1 MLNFERIELL
11 GFKSFADKVK
21 IDLLDGITAIVG
33 PNGCGKSNV
42 ADAIRWVLGEQ
53 SAKTLRGSSMQD
65 VIFSGTQSR
74 KSLSYC
80 EVSLYFNNTEKLF
93 PSLEYNEVVMTRK
106 LYRSG
111 ESEYYLNRQPCR
123 MKDLIDTLHECG
135 VSKEGYTIIGQG
147 KVSEI
152 LSSKPEDRRAI
163 FEEAVGI
170 AKTKRDRKETISKLN
185 RTADNITR
193 VSDIITERE
202 RQLEP
207 LRKQAEKTRANRA
220 LSEQLKFH
228 EINTY
233 LYKYENANET
243 KRKINDRI
251 NGLTEEIEARRLEL
265 NKTVEDYNK
274 HQDEI
279 KNADDLLR
287 AIGNEITD
295 RSVDLEKQSGEAK
308 VFAEKIS
315 FFRSENERLKQEN
328 ERGEKKIDE
337 NQTALKNKKAYC
349 LSCNKEID
357 LLTKKSTEISQN
369 IAKLSAEITRGEDLA
384 ESVQNQVIKSVESL
398 ADINKNLGALTS
410 EKSVIS
416 TQQKAIVEKVNAL
429 VDKYTVLSVENEK
442 NKQELTSV
450 EEFIENTKLSIKD
463 REDSI
468 SSTNKY
474 LESVDNKI
482 YALKT
487 KLTGEET
494 SLRLYQGL
502 KNSFEGYSHA
512 VKKLMNASKVDGE
525 LKRRIKGVV
534 ASIIS
539 TDKNYE
545 TAIETAIGGAL
556 QNIVTD
562 NPSDAEYVIN
572 YLKRTDGGRVTILP
586 VTSVKPRFNAQDTTS
601 ALKERGALGLATEL
615 VKYDSYFENVVSH
628 LLGNTLICDTL
639 ENATQ
644 IAKKFRFSFRI
655 VTLDGDVLSQS
666 GSMSGGSKRKNDANL
681 LGVDRQVQE
690 LQDAILK
697 DNKELSIL
705 QNNKTNLLNQVN
717 EEVSKLNAE
726 NSALTDAKQK
736 AITLREK
743 ITASDKVLVD
753 TQAEIEK
760 NKDDI
765 AVISNR
771 LTEISMAY
779 TDIEAGNEK
788 INKEKETA
796 SKEQS
801 EHREM
806 FQELRKKRDEVLK
819 ENTEVQA
826 KLSYLRSEI
835 SSAESEIERL
845 NSEIKAIENTA
856 LSNAQTTENNLKI
869 IDNLTRKAE
878 QVSLSAEDKK
888 VLEDLRRQ
896 QAEFDKKKEKLNE
909 LIAQDNLK
917 REVLQADIDKN
928 TEKRANEEVNFTKVD
943 TELDF
948 MSQNLFTEYQLTYET
963 CLPLRDENYE
973 ISTSHQE
980 ITSLKRKIAALG
992 SINPNAIEEYNELSE
1007 SYNELVSQRDDLY
1020 KAQDDLQKVI
1030 DDLTKEMTLTF
1041 NEGFKTIRSNFSKIF
1056 KELFGGGSAD
1066 LIVEESTTGDPLD
1079 AGIEIVA
1086 EPPGKK
1092 LQKISLL
1099 SGGEMSLTAIAI
1111 LFAILRLRPMPFC
1124 VLDEIEAALDDAN
1137 VARFAKYLKNFSKE
1151 TQFICITHKK
1161 VTMENADG
1169 LFGVTMPEKGVSSI
1183 VSVKLKDAIDMEGIK
1198 N

>member
-53 SAKTLRGSSMQD
+53 SAKTLRGTSMQD
-65 VIFSGTQSR
+65 VIFNGTQSR

-80 EVSLYFNNTEKLF
+80 EVSLYFNNSENLF

-123 MKDLIDTLHECG
+123 MKDLIDALHECG

-170 AKTKRDRKETISKLN
+170 AKTKRDRKETMSKLS
-185 RTADNITR
+185 RTNDNITR

-233 LYKYENANET
+233 LYKYENASET
-243 KRKINDRI
+243 KRKITDRI
-251 NGLTEEIEARRLEL
+251 NGLTEEIEARKKEL
-265 NKTVEDYNK
+265 NETIALYNE
-274 HQDEI
+274 HQAEI
-279 KNADDLLR
+279 KNADDFLR
-287 AIGNEITD
+287 ALGNEITD

-308 VFAEKIS
+308 VFAEKVS
-315 FFRSENERLKQEN
+315 FFRSENERLDNENNLGEAKIKEN
-328 ERGEKKIDE
+328 ENLLSIKKDYSV
-337 NQTALKNKKAYC
+337 K
-349 LSCNKEID
+349 CNKEID
-357 LLTKKSTEISQN
+357 DLAVK
-369 IAKLSAEITRGEDLA
+369 SAEISKKIASLTAEISKGEDLA

-398 ADINKNLGALTS
+398 ADINKNLGALSS
-410 EKSVIS
+410 EQSVIS
-416 TQQKAIVEKVNAL
+416 NQQKLIVEKVNSL
-429 VDKYTVLSVENEK
+429 VDKYTVLSVENEQ
-442 NKQELTSV
+442 NKADLKVT
-450 EEFIENTKLSIKD
+450 EEFIETTKSSVKD
-463 REDSI
+463 REESI

-474 LESVDNKI
+474 IEAVDNKI

-502 KNSFEGYSHA
+502 KNSFDGFSHS
-512 VKKLMNASKVDGE
+512 VKVLMNATKDNAELSKRV
-525 LKRRIKGVV
+525 KGVV

-539 TDKNYE
+539 TDKEYE
-545 TAIETAIGGAL
+545 TAIETSIGGAL
-556 QNIVTD
+556 QNVVAD
-562 NPSDAEYVIN
+562 NPNDAEYIIN

-586 VTSVKPRFNAQDTTS
+586 VTSVKPRFNGAEISS
-601 ALKERGALGLATEL
+601 AMKEKGALGFANEL
-615 VKYDSYFENVVSH
+615 VKYDAYFENVILH
-628 LLGNTLICDTL
+628 LLGNTLICDNL
-639 ENATQ
+639 QNATV
-644 IAKKFRFSFRI
+644 IAKKYNFAFKI
-655 VTLDGDVLSQS
+655 VTLDGDVLAQS
-666 GSMSGGSKRKNDANL
+666 GSMTGGSRRKNDANL
-681 LGVDRQVQE
+681 LGVDRQLEE
-690 LQDAILK
+690 LQQAIDK
-697 DNKELSIL
+697 DTKEISQLTNNKNNLLAQVNAEVELLNKE
-705 QNNKTNLLNQVN
+705 NFALN
-717 EEVSKLNAE
+717 E
-726 NSALTDAKQK
+726 AKQK
-736 AITLREK
+736 ALSLREK
-743 ITASDKVLVD
+743 ITATERVLVD
-753 TQAEIEK
+753 TQKEIEK

-771 LTEISMAY
+771 LSEISIAY

-788 INKEKETA
+788 LNKEKETA
-796 SKEQS
+796 SKSQT
-801 EHREM
+801 EHREL
-806 FQELRKKRDEVLK
+806 FQELRKQRDEVLR
-819 ENTEVQA
+819 ENTEVQSR
-826 KLSYLRSEI
+826 LSYLRAEI
-835 SSAESEIERL
+835 SSTTVEMDRL
-845 NSEIKAIENTA
+845 NSEIETVKANIKQNETTKE
-856 LSNAQTTENNLKI
+856 SNLTI

-878 QVSLSAEDKK
+878 QVALSAEDKQK
-888 VLEDLRRQ
+888 LEDLRRQ
-896 QAEFDKKKEKLNE
+896 QAEFDRKKEKLND
-909 LIAQDNLK
+909 LVAQDNLK

-963 CLPLRDENYE
+963 CKPLRDENYE
-973 ISTSHQE
+973 IATSHQE

-992 SINPNAIEEYNELSE
+992 SINPNAIEEYNELNDA
-1007 SYNELVSQRDDLY
+1007 YNELVSQRDDLY
-1020 KAQDDLQKVI
+1020 KAQDDLQKII

-1041 NEGFKTIRSNFSKIF
+1041 NEGFKTIRSNFTKIF
-1056 KELFGGGSAD
+1056 KELFGGGTAD

-1137 VARFAKYLKNFSKE
+1137 VARFAKYLKNFAKE

>member
-80 EVSLYFNNTEKLF
+80 EVSLYFNNTDKLF

-123 MKDLIDTLHECG
+123 MKDLIDALHECG

-170 AKTKRDRKETISKLN
+170 AKTKRDRKETMSKLS
-185 RTADNITR
+185 RTNDNITR

-233 LYKYENANET
+233 LYKYENASET

-251 NGLTEEIEARRLEL
+251 VGLTEEIEARKKEL
-265 NKTVEDYNK
+265 NETVLLYNK
-274 HQDEI
+274 HQEEI
-279 KNADDLLR
+279 KSADDFLR
-287 AIGNEITD
+287 ALGNEITD

-308 VFAEKIS
+308 VFAEKAS
-315 FFRSENERLKQEN
+315 FFRSENERLDNEN
-328 ERGEKKIDE
+328 KLGEAKIEE
-337 NQTALKNKKAYC
+337 NKTALTDKKNYSAT
-349 LSCNKEID
+349 CNKEID
-357 LLTKKSTEISQN
+357 DLTKKSTEISKK
-369 IAKLSAEITRGEDLA
+369 IASLTAEISKGEDLA

-398 ADINKNLGALTS
+398 ADINKNLGALSS
-410 EKSVIS
+410 EQTVIS
-416 TQQKAIVEKVNAL
+416 TQQKAIVEKVNSL
-429 VDKYTVLSVENEK
+429 VDKYTALSVENEQ
-442 NKQELTSV
+442 NKAEVKTL
-450 EEFIENTKLSIKD
+450 EEFIETTKASVKD
-463 REDSI
+463 REESI

-494 SLRLYQGL
+494 SLKLYQGL
-502 KNSFEGYSHA
+502 KNSFEGYSHS
-512 VKKLMNASKVDGE
+512 VKSLMNASKSNAE
-525 LKRRIKGVV
+525 LAKKIKGVV

-539 TDKNYE
+539 TDKKYE

-556 QNIVTD
+556 QNVVTD
-562 NPSDAEYVIN
+562 NPSDAEFVIN

-586 VTSVKPRFNAQDTTS
+586 VTSVKPRFNGSEILS
-601 ALKERGALGLATEL
+601 ASKERGSLGFANEL
-615 VKYDSYFENVVSH
+615 VKYDGYFENVIMH

-639 ENATQ
+639 QEATQ
-644 IAKKFRFSFRI
+644 IAKKYKFAFKI

-666 GSMSGGSKRKNDANL
+666 GSMTGGSRRKSDGNL
-681 LGVDRQVQE
+681 LGVDRQLEE
-690 LQDAILK
+690 LQQAIDK
-697 DNKELSIL
+697 DNKDIAIL
-705 QNNKTNLLNQVN
+705 TANKNNLLSQVN
-717 EEVSKLNAE
+717 EDVELLNKE
-726 NSALTDAKQK
+726 NFALNEAKQK
-736 AITLREK
+736 VLSLREK
-743 ITASDKVLVD
+743 INSSESILAE
-753 TQAEIEK
+753 TQKEIEK

-771 LTEISMAY
+771 LSEISMAY
-779 TDIEAGNEK
+779 SDIEAGNEK
-788 INKEKETA
+788 INKEKENA
-796 SKEQS
+796 SREQS
-801 EHREM
+801 EHREL
-806 FQELRKKRDEVLK
+806 FQELRKQRDDVLR

-835 SSAESEIERL
+835 SSASAEIERL
-845 NSEIKAIENTA
+845 TAEIETVKENIA
-856 LSNAQTTENNLKI
+856 KNEQTRENNLKI
-869 IDNLTRKAE
+869 IENLTRKAE
-878 QVSLSAEDKK
+878 QVALSAEDKQ

-909 LIAQDNLK
+909 LVAQDNLK

-928 TEKRANEEVNFTKVD
+928 TEKRANEDVNYAKVD
-943 TELDF
+943 SELEF
-948 MSQNLFTEYQLTYET
+948 MSQNIFTEYQLTYET
-963 CLPLRDENYE
+963 CKPLRDENYE
-973 ISTSHQE
+973 IATSHQE
-980 ITSLKRKIAALG
+980 ISSLKRKIAALG

-1041 NEGFKTIRSNFSKIF
+1041 NDGFKTIRSNFTKIF
-1056 KELFGGGSAD
+1056 KELFGGGTAD

-1198 N
+1198 K

>member
-80 EVSLYFNNTEKLF
+80 EVSLYFNNSEKLF

-220 LSEQLKFH
+220 LSEELKFH

-233 LYKYENANET
+233 LYKYENASET
-243 KRKINDRI
+243 KRKITDRI

-265 NKTVEDYNK
+265 NKTIEDYNN

-287 AIGNEITD
+287 SIGNEITD

-308 VFAEKIS
+308 VYAEKIS
-315 FFRSENERLKQEN
+315 FFRSENERLKEETLRGERKIEEN
-328 ERGEKKIDE
+328 E
-337 NQTALKNKKAYC
+337 QALKNKKEYC

-357 LLTKKSTEISQN
+357 RLTKKSAEISKN
-369 IAKLSAEITRGEDLA
+369 IAKLSAEITKGEDLA

-410 EKSVIS
+410 EKSVIT

-429 VDKYTVLSVENEK
+429 VDKYTVLSVENEQ
-442 NKQELTSV
+442 NKQELKSV
-450 EEFIENTKLSIKD
+450 DEFIEKTKSSIKD
-463 REDSI
+463 REENI
-468 SSTNKY
+468 SSTNKFI
-474 LESVDNKI
+474 ENVDNKI

-494 SLRLYQGL
+494 SLRLYSGL
-502 KNSFEGYSHA
+502 KNSFEGYSHS
-512 VKKLMNASKVDGE
+512 VKKLMTASKTDIE
-525 LKRRIKGVV
+525 LKKRIKGVV

-539 TDKNYE
+539 TDKKYE

-586 VTSVKPRFNAQDTTS
+586 VTSVKPRHNAQDTVS
-601 ALKERGALGLATEL
+601 ALKEGGALGLATEL
-615 VKYDSYFENVVSH
+615 VKYDGYYESIVSH

-639 ENATQ
+639 EKATQ
-644 IAKKFRFSFRI
+644 IAKKYRFSFRI

-690 LQDAILK
+690 LQEAIQK
-697 DNKELSIL
+697 DTKELEIL
-705 QNNKTNLLNQVN
+705 QKNRTNLLAQVN
-717 EEVSKLNAE
+717 AEVSELNAE
-726 NSALTDAKQK
+726 NVSLTNAKQK
-736 AITLREK
+736 SITLREK
-743 ITASDKVLVD
+743 ISSSEKILVD

-806 FQELRKKRDEVLK
+806 FQELRKQRDEVLK
-819 ENTEVQA
+819 ENTEVQS
-826 KLSYLRSEI
+826 KLSHLRSEI

-845 NSEIKAIENTA
+845 TGEIKSIEETA
-856 LSNAQTTENNLKI
+856 NKNAQTTDSNLKI
-869 IDNLTRKAE
+869 IDGLTRKAE
-878 QVSLSAEDKK
+878 QVSLSAEDKR

-896 QAEFDKKKEKLNE
+896 QAEFDKKKERLNE

-928 TEKRANEEVNFTKVD
+928 TEKRSNEEVNFTKVD

-963 CLPLRDENYE
+963 CLPLRDQNYE

-1183 VSVKLKDAIDMEGIK
+1183 VSVKLSDAIDMEGVK

>member
-233 LYKYENANET
+233 LYKYENASET

-705 QNNKTNLLNQVN
+705 QNNKTNLLSQVN

>member
-80 EVSLYFNNTEKLF
+80 EVSLYFNNSEKIF

-170 AKTKRDRKETISKLN
+170 AKTKRDRKETMNKLA
-185 RTADNITR
+185 RTNDNITR

-207 LRKQAEKTRANRA
+207 LKKQAEKTRANRA

-233 LYKYENANET
+233 LYKYENASET

-251 NGLTEEIEARRLEL
+251 QGLTEEIEARRAEL
-265 NKTVEDYNK
+265 NQTILQYNK
-274 HQDEI
+274 HQEDV
-279 KNADDLLR
+279 KNADDFLR
-287 AIGNEITD
+287 AIANEITD

-315 FFRSENERLKQEN
+315 FFRSENERLMQEN
-328 ERGEKKIDE
+328 ERGKQKINENEQNLKFKKE
-337 NQTALKNKKAYC
+337 YC
-349 LSCNKEID
+349 VSCNQEID
-357 LLTKKSTEISQN
+357 KLTKKSAEISKS
-369 IAKLSAEITRGEDLA
+369 ITTLSAEISRGEDLA

-398 ADINKNLGALTS
+398 ADINKNLGALSS
-410 EKSVIS
+410 EQSVITS
-416 TQQKAIVEKVNAL
+416 QQAQIVDKVNAL
-429 VDKYTVLSVENEK
+429 VDKYTVTSVENEE
-442 NKQELTSV
+442 NKRELKSLD
-450 EEFIENTKLSIKD
+450 EFIENSKSTVKD
-463 REDSI
+463 LEDNV

-474 LESVDNKI
+474 IESVDNKI

-494 SLRLYQGL
+494 SLRLYSGL
-502 KNSFEGYSHA
+502 KNSFDGYSHS
-512 VKKLMNASKVDGE
+512 VKRLMQASKNDSQ
-525 LKRRIKGVV
+525 LASKIKGVV

-539 TDKNYE
+539 TEKDYE

-562 NPSDAEYVIN
+562 NPSDAEYIIN
-572 YLKRTDGGRVTILP
+572 YLKKTDGGRVTILP
-586 VTSVKPRFNAQDTTS
+586 VTSVKPRNNNHDIQLAI
-601 ALKERGALGLATEL
+601 KERGSLGFATEL
-615 VKYDSYFENVVSH
+615 VKYDRYFESVVSH

-639 ENATQ
+639 ANATT
-644 IAKKFRFSFRI
+644 IAKKFSFSFRI
-655 VTLDGDVLSQS
+655 VTLDGDVLSQT
-666 GSMSGGSKRKNDANL
+666 GSMSGGSKRKNDSNL
-681 LGVDRQVQE
+681 LGIDRQVAE
-690 LQDAILK
+690 LESAIK
-697 DNKELSIL
+697 NDNKELEIL
-705 QNNKTNLLNQVN
+705 QNNKTNLLKQVN
-717 EEVSKLNAE
+717 VEVEQLNKLNAE
-726 NSALTDAKQK
+726 LVIAKQK
-736 AITLREK
+736 QVLLREK
-743 ITASDKVLVD
+743 VTATDKVLID
-753 TQAEIEK
+753 IQAEIEK

-765 AVISNR
+765 ALISNR
-771 LTEISMAY
+771 LSEISLAY

-788 INKEKETA
+788 LNKQKETA
-796 SKEQS
+796 SKEQTQ
-801 EHREM
+801 HREM
-806 FQELRKKRDEVLK
+806 FQELRKQRDDVLR

-826 KLSYLRSEI
+826 RLSYLRSEI
-835 SSAESEIERL
+835 TSSESEIERL
-845 NSEIKAIENTA
+845 NGEIQSILDSAKKNEVTA
-856 LSNAQTTENNLKI
+856 ENNLKI
-869 IDNLTRKAE
+869 IESLTIKAE

-888 VLEDLRRQ
+888 ALEELRRQ
-896 QAEFDKKKEKLNE
+896 QAEFDTKKEKLNE

-928 TEKRANEEVNFTKVD
+928 TEKKANEEVNYTKVD

-963 CLPLRDENYE
+963 CKPLRDENYE
-973 ISTSHQE
+973 IATSHQE
-980 ITSLKRKIAALG
+980 IASLKRKIAALG
-992 SINPNAIEEYNELSE
+992 SVNPNAIEEYNELNE
-1007 SYNELVSQRDDLY
+1007 SYNELVTQRDDLY

-1041 NEGFKTIRSNFSKIF
+1041 NDGFKTIRSNFSKIF

-1183 VSVKLKDAIDMEGIK
+1183 VSVKLSDAIELEGVK

>member
-65 VIFSGTQSR
+65 VIFNGTQSR

-80 EVSLYFNNTEKLF
+80 EVSLYFNNSEKIF
-93 PSLEYNEVVMTRK
+93 PSLDYTEVVMTRK

-123 MKDLIDTLHECG
+123 MRDLINLLHECG

-170 AKTKRDRKETISKLN
+170 AKTKKDRNETINKLA
-185 RTADNITR
+185 RTNDNITR

-220 LSEQLKFH
+220 LSEQLKHH

-233 LYKYENANET
+233 LYKYENASET

-251 NGLTEEIEARRLEL
+251 KGLTEEIEARRVEL
-265 NKTVEDYNK
+265 NETIALYNSHLDEVK
-274 HQDEI
+274 HADEF
-279 KNADDLLR
+279 LR
-287 AIGNEITD
+287 AIANEITD
-295 RSVDLEKQSGEAK
+295 RSVDIEKQSGEAK

-315 FFRSENERLKQEN
+315 FFRSENERLSSETAKNTEKISEN
-328 ERGEKKIDE
+328 ET
-337 NQTALKNKKAYC
+337 QLKNKKSYTV
-349 LSCNKEID
+349 SCNKEID
-357 LLTKKSTEISQN
+357 ALTKKSAEISKK
-369 IAKLSAEITRGEDLA
+369 IAELSGEITRGEDLA
-384 ESVQNQVIKSVESL
+384 ESVQNEVIKSVEGL
-398 ADINKNLGALTS
+398 ADMNKNLGAIS
-410 EKSVIS
+410 AEESVIS
-416 TQQKAIVEKVNAL
+416 SQQKSIVDKVNAL
-429 VDKYTVLSVENEK
+429 VDKCTALMLENDE
-442 NKQELTSV
+442 NKKELASL
-450 EEFIENTKLSIKD
+450 EEFISNAKLEVKD
-463 REDSI
+463 KEDSV
-468 SSTNKY
+468 SSTNNFIEQVTNKL
-474 LESVDNKI
+474 LELERIISEIDTRLKFTLGVKDS
-482 YALKT
+482 YAGYNEAIKRLMEAT
-487 KLTGEET
+487 K
-494 SLRLYQGL
+494 QD
-502 KNSFEGYSHA
+502 KNLA
-512 VKKLMNASKVDGE
+512 QKV
-525 LKRRIKGVV
+525 KGVV
-534 ASIIS
+534 AEIMS
-539 TDKNYE
+539 TDKKYE
-545 TAIETAIGGAL
+545 LAVEKAIGGAI
-556 QNIVTD
+556 QNVVTETSKD
-562 NPSDAEYVIN
+562 TEYLIS
-572 YLKRTDGGRVTILP
+572 YLKKSNIGRITFLPIETVKVRGNGGDLI
-586 VTSVKPRFNAQDTTS
+586 S
-601 ALKERGALGLATEL
+601 AINETGSLGLATDI
-615 VKYDSYFENVVSH
+615 VKYDTYYENIVKH
-628 LLGNTLICDTL
+628 LLGGTLIVDNL
-639 ENATQ
+639 QNARQ
-644 IAKKFRFSFRI
+644 IAHKYHFNFKI
-655 VTLDGDVLSQS
+655 VTLEGDVIATS
-666 GSMSGGSKRKNDANL
+666 GSMTGGAQAKHSNNLLTIDRQIAELTQKITERKNEFNL
-681 LGVDRQVQE
+681 LST
-690 LQDAILK
+690 
-697 DNKELSIL
+697 NK
-705 QNNKTNLLNQVN
+705 QNLLKQVN
-717 EEVSKLNAE
+717 EKVDELNALNE
-726 NSALTDAKQK
+726 SLFSAKQK
-736 AITLREK
+736 SAILREK
-743 ITASDKVLVD
+743 LVVTDKVIQD
-753 TQAEIEK
+753 TQLEIEK
-760 NKDDI
+760 YKDDI
-765 AVISNR
+765 AVISQR
-771 LTEISMAY
+771 LSEISLAY
-779 TDIEAGNEK
+779 TDINKGNEEL
-788 INKEKETA
+788 NRQKETA

-801 EHREM
+801 QHREM
-806 FQELRKKRDEVLK
+806 FTELRKQRDEVLK
-819 ENTEVQA
+819 ENTSVQSR
-826 KLSYLRSEI
+826 LSYLRSEI
-835 SSAESEIERL
+835 AGAEADIERL
-845 NSEIKAIENTA
+845 GLEIENLNTA
-856 LSNAQTTENNLKI
+856 NENNKKVTESNLKI
-869 IDNLTRKAE
+869 IEGLIRKAE
-878 QVSLSAEDKK
+878 EVSLNADDKK
-888 VLEDLRRQ
+888 HLEDLRKQ
-896 QAEFDKKKEKLNE
+896 QAEFDSKKERLNE

-928 TEKRANEEVNFTKVD
+928 SERKASEEVNYTKVD

-948 MSQNLFTEYQLTYET
+948 MSQNIFTEYQLTYET

-973 ISTSHQE
+973 IATSQQE
-980 ITSLKRKIAALG
+980 ISTLKRKIAALG

-1007 SYNELVSQRDDLY
+1007 AYNELVSQRDDLY

-1066 LIVEESTTGDPLD
+1066 LVVEESTTGDPLD

-1137 VARFAKYLKNFSKE
+1137 VARFAKYLKNFAKE

-1183 VSVKLKDAIDMEGIK
+1183 VSVKLSDAIELERK
-1198 N
+1198 NA

>member
-705 QNNKTNLLNQVN
+705 QNNKTNLLSQVN

-801 EHREM
+801 VHREM

>member
-65 VIFSGTQSR
+65 VIFNGTQSR

-80 EVSLYFNNTEKLF
+80 EVSLYFNNSEKLF

-233 LYKYENANET
+233 LYKYENASET
-243 KRKINDRI
+243 KRKITDRI
-251 NGLTEEIEARRLEL
+251 NGLTEEIDARRLEL

-287 AIGNEITD
+287 AIANEITD
-295 RSVDLEKQSGEAK
+295 RSVNLEKQSGEAK

-315 FFRSENERLKQEN
+315 FFRSENERLKQET
-328 ERGEKKIDE
+328 ERGESKIAENNTLLKGKKE
-337 NQTALKNKKAYC
+337 YC

-357 LLTKKSTEISQN
+357 QLTEKSAKISSS

-410 EKSVIS
+410 EKSVIT
-416 TQQKAIVEKVNAL
+416 TQQKSIVEKVNAL
-429 VDKYTVLSVENEK
+429 VDKYTVLSVENES
-442 NKQELTSV
+442 NKQELKRV
-450 EEFIENTKLSIKD
+450 EEFIENTKLSVKD
-463 REDSI
+463 REESI
-468 SSTNKY
+468 SSTNKF

-482 YALKT
+482 YSLKT

-494 SLRLYQGL
+494 SLRLYLGL
-502 KNSFEGYSHA
+502 KNSFDGYSHS
-512 VKKLMNASKVDGE
+512 VKKLMTASNSDGE
-525 LKRRIKGVV
+525 LKKRIKGVV

-539 TDKNYE
+539 TEKDYE

-562 NPSDAEYVIN
+562 NPTDAEYVIN

-601 ALKERGALGLATEL
+601 ALKERGALGLATNL
-615 VKYDSYFENVVSH
+615 VKYDSYFENVISH

-690 LQDAILK
+690 LEQAIEKDKKELAIL
-697 DNKELSIL
+697 E
-705 QNNKTNLLNQVN
+705 NNKANLISQVN
-717 EEVSKLNAE
+717 EEVTNLNAE
-726 NSALTDAKQK
+726 NTALVDAKQK
-736 AITLREK
+736 VVTLREK
-743 ITASDKVLVD
+743 ITASDKILLD

-765 AVISNR
+765 ALISNR
-771 LTEISMAY
+771 LTEISKAY

-788 INKEKETA
+788 LNKEKESA

-806 FQELRKKRDEVLK
+806 FQELRKQRDEILK

-826 KLSYLRSEI
+826 KLSYLRAEI

-845 NSEIKAIENTA
+845 TAEIKTIEESAQN
-856 LSNAQTTENNLKI
+856 NAQTTENNLKI
-869 IDNLTRKAE
+869 IDGLIKKAE

-928 TEKRANEEVNFTKVD
+928 TEKRANEEINFTKVD

-963 CLPLRDENYE
+963 CLPLRDQNYE

-980 ITSLKRKIAALG
+980 ISSLKRKIAALG

-1007 SYNELVSQRDDLY
+1007 SYNELVVQRDDLY

-1066 LIVEESTTGDPLD
+1066 LVVEESTTGDPLD

-1137 VARFAKYLKNFSKE
+1137 VQRFANYLKKFSKE

-1183 VSVKLKDAIDMEGIK
+1183 VSVKLSDAMDMEGVK

>member
-65 VIFSGTQSR
+65 VIFSGTQTR

-80 EVSLYFNNTEKLF
+80 EVSLYFNNSEKIF
-93 PSLEYNEVVMTRK
+93 PSLDYTEVVMTRK

-123 MKDLIDTLHECG
+123 MKDLINLLHECG

-170 AKTKRDRKETISKLN
+170 AKTKKDRNETINKLA
-185 RTADNITR
+185 RTNDNIIR

-220 LSEQLKFH
+220 LSEQLKHH

-243 KRKINDRI
+243 KRKINERI
-251 NGLTEEIEARRLEL
+251 KGLTEEIEARRIEL
-265 NKTVEDYNK
+265 NETVALYNSHLDEVK
-274 HQDEI
+274 HADEF
-279 KNADDLLR
+279 LR

-295 RSVDLEKQSGEAK
+295 RSVDIEKQSGEAK

-315 FFRSENERLKQEN
+315 FFRSENVRLQEETAN
-328 ERGEKKIDE
+328 NTNKISE
-337 NQTALKNKKAYC
+337 NQNLLKNKKQHC
-349 LSCNKEID
+349 VNCNKEIND
-357 LLTKKSTEISQN
+357 LTKKSAEISKE
-369 IAKLSAEITRGEDLA
+369 IAKLSGEISRGEDLA
-384 ESVQNQVIKSVESL
+384 ESVQNEVIKSVEGL
-398 ADINKNLGALTS
+398 ADMNKNLGAIS
-410 EKSVIS
+410 AEESVITS
-416 TQQKAIVEKVNAL
+416 QQKNIVEKVNEL
-429 VDKYTVLSVENEK
+429 VDKCASLMLENNE
-442 NKQELTSV
+442 NKEELKAL
-450 EEFIENTKLSIKD
+450 EEFINSAKLSVKD
-463 REDSI
+463 KEDSI
-468 SSTNKY
+468 LSTNNFIEQVSKKLGE
-474 LESVDNKI
+474 LERIVSEIDARLKFALSVK
-482 YALKT
+482 
-487 KLTGEET
+487 E
-494 SLRLYQGL
+494 S
-502 KNSFEGYSHA
+502 YSA
-512 VKKLMNASKVDGE
+512 YSESVKKLMEECKQNKEIGSKV
-525 LKRRIKGVV
+525 KGIV
-534 ASIIS
+534 AEVIS
-539 TDKNYE
+539 TDKKFE
-545 TAIETAIGGAL
+545 TAIEKAIGGAI
-556 QNIVTD
+556 QNVVTETSKDTTFIV
-562 NPSDAEYVIN
+562 NF
-572 YLKRTDGGRVTILP
+572 LKKSNIGRVTFLP
-586 VTSVKPRFNAQDTTS
+586 IETVKVRPNGVEVTS
-601 ALKERGALGLATEL
+601 ALKDNGALGLATEI
-615 VKYDSYFENVVSH
+615 VKYNPYYENIVKH
-628 LLGNTLICDTL
+628 LLGGTLIVDTL
-639 ENATQ
+639 ENARN
-644 IAKKFRFSFRI
+644 IAHKYNFNFKI
-655 VTLDGDVLSQS
+655 VTLDGDVISSS
-666 GSMSGGSKRKNDANL
+666 GSITGGAQSKQSYNPLALDRQISELSGKMNSTKGEFELLSKNKQNL
-681 LGVDRQVQE
+681 L
-690 LQDAILK
+690 A
-697 DNKELSIL
+697 
-705 QNNKTNLLNQVN
+705 QVN
-717 EEVSKLNAE
+717 EKVEELNALNE
-726 NSALTDAKQK
+726 QLQSAKQK
-736 AITLREK
+736 SAILREK
-743 ITASDKVLVD
+743 TIVSDKLIED
-753 TQAEIEK
+753 TQKEIEK
-760 NKDDI
+760 YKDDI
-765 AVISNR
+765 AVISQR
-771 LTEISMAY
+771 LSEISLAY
-779 TDIEAGNEK
+779 TDISKGNEEL
-788 INKEKETA
+788 NRQKESA

-801 EHREM
+801 QHREM
-806 FQELRKKRDEVLK
+806 FVELRKQRDEVLRV
-819 ENTEVQA
+819 NTEVQSR
-826 KLSYLRSEI
+826 LSYLRSEI
-835 SSAESEIERL
+835 ASQEADIERL
-845 NSEIKAIENTA
+845 GQEIENLTA
-856 LSNAQTTENNLKI
+856 SNEKNAKTIESNLKI
-869 IDNLTRKAE
+869 IENFIRKAE
-878 QVSLSAEDKK
+878 EVSLNADDKK
-888 VLEDLRRQ
+888 KLEDLRKQ
-896 QAEFDKKKEKLNE
+896 QSEFDAKKERLNE

-928 TEKRANEEVNFTKVD
+928 SERKANEEVNFTKVD
-943 TELDF
+943 TELEF
-948 MSQNLFTEYQLTYET
+948 MSQNIFTEYQLTYET

-973 ISTSHQE
+973 IATSQQE
-980 ITSLKRKIAALG
+980 ISTLKRKIAALG
-992 SINPNAIEEYNELSE
+992 SINPNAIEEFNELSE
-1007 SYNELVSQRDDLY
+1007 AYNELVSQRDDLY

-1066 LIVEESTTGDPLD
+1066 LVVEESTTGDPLD

-1137 VARFAKYLKNFSKE
+1137 VARFAKYLKNFAKE

-1183 VSVKLKDAIDMEGIK
+1183 VSVKLSDAIELERK
-1198 N
+1198 NV

>member
-80 EVSLYFNNTEKLF
+80 EVSLYFNNSEKLF

-233 LYKYENANET
+233 LYKYENASET
-243 KRKINDRI
+243 KRKITDRI
-251 NGLTEEIEARRLEL
+251 NGLTEEIEARRIEL
-265 NKTVEDYNK
+265 NKTLEDYNK
-274 HQDEI
+274 HQDEV

-308 VFAEKIS
+308 VYAEKIS
-315 FFRSENERLKQEN
+315 FFRSENERLKEETLKG
-328 ERGEKKIDE
+328 ERKIEDNKE
-337 NQTALKNKKAYC
+337 ALKNKKEYC

-357 LLTKKSTEISQN
+357 LLTKKSAEISKN

-410 EKSVIS
+410 EKSVIT

-429 VDKYTVLSVENEK
+429 VDKYTVLSVENEQ
-442 NKQELTSV
+442 NKQELKSV
-450 EEFIENTKLSIKD
+450 EEFIEKTKLSIKD
-463 REDSI
+463 REESI
-468 SSTNKY
+468 SSTNKFI
-474 LESVDNKI
+474 ESVDNKI

-494 SLRLYQGL
+494 SLRLYSEL
-502 KNSFEGYSHA
+502 KNSFEGYSHS
-512 VKKLMNASKVDGE
+512 VKKLMNASKTDNE
-525 LKRRIKGVV
+525 LKKRIKGVV

-539 TDKNYE
+539 TDKKYE

-586 VTSVKPRFNAQDTTS
+586 VTSVKPRHNAQDTVQ
-601 ALKERGALGLATEL
+601 ALKESGALGLATEL
-615 VKYDSYFENVVSH
+615 VKFDNYFESIVSH

-639 ENATQ
+639 EKATQ
-644 IAKKFRFSFRI
+644 IAKKYRFSFRI

-666 GSMSGGSKRKNDANL
+666 GSMSGGSKRKNDASL

-690 LQDAILK
+690 LQEAIQK
-697 DNKELSIL
+697 DTKELEIL
-705 QNNKTNLLNQVN
+705 QKNKSNLLAQVN
-717 EEVSKLNAE
+717 AEVSELNAE
-726 NSALTDAKQK
+726 NTAFSSAKQN
-736 AITLREK
+736 AITLCEK
-743 ITASDKVLVD
+743 ISSSEKVLID

-806 FQELRKKRDEVLK
+806 FQELRKQRDEVLK
-819 ENTEVQA
+819 ENTEVQS

-845 NSEIKAIENTA
+845 AGEIKAIEETA
-856 LSNAQTTENNLKI
+856 EKNAQTADSNLKI
-869 IDNLTRKAE
+869 IDGLTRKAE
-878 QVSLSAEDKK
+878 QVSLSADDKR

-896 QAEFDKKKEKLNE
+896 QAEFDKKKERLNE

-963 CLPLRDENYE
+963 CLPLRDQNYE

-1007 SYNELVSQRDDLY
+1007 SYNELVYQRDDLY

-1183 VSVKLKDAIDMEGIK
+1183 VSVKLSDAIDMEGVK

>member
-705 QNNKTNLLNQVN
+705 QNNKTNLLSQVN

>member
-53 SAKTLRGSSMQD
+53 SAKTLRGTSMQD
-65 VIFSGTQSR
+65 VIFNGTQSR

-80 EVSLYFNNTEKLF
+80 EVSLYFNNSDNLF

-123 MKDLIDTLHECG
+123 MKDLIDALHECG

-163 FEEAVGI
+163 FEEALGI
-170 AKTKRDRKETISKLN
+170 AKTKRDRKETISKLA
-185 RTADNITR
+185 RTNDNITR

-207 LRKQAEKTRANRA
+207 LRKQAEKTRTNRA

-233 LYKYENANET
+233 LYKYENASET
-243 KRKINDRI
+243 KRKITDRI
-251 NGLTEEIEARRLEL
+251 NGLTEEIEARKKEL
-265 NKTVEDYNK
+265 NETIALYNE
-274 HQDEI
+274 HQAEI
-279 KNADDLLR
+279 KNADEFLR
-287 AIGNEITD
+287 ALGNEITD

-308 VFAEKIS
+308 VFAERVS
-315 FFRSENERLKQEN
+315 YFRSENERLSEDSKL
-328 ERGEKKIDE
+328 GEQKIKE
-337 NQTALKNKKAYC
+337 NQSALSQKKNY
-349 LSCNKEID
+349 SNECNSEID
-357 LLTKKSTEISQN
+357 VLTKKSEEISKK
-369 IAKLSAEITRGEDLA
+369 IATLTAEISKGEDLA

-398 ADINKNLGALTS
+398 ADINKNLGALSS
-410 EKSVIS
+410 EQSVI
-416 TQQKAIVEKVNAL
+416 TNQQKAIVEKVNSL
-429 VDKYTVLSVENEK
+429 VDKYTNLSVENEQ
-442 NKQELTSV
+442 NKAELKVT
-450 EEFIENTKLSIKD
+450 EEFIETTKASVKD
-463 REDSI
+463 REESI

-494 SLRLYQGL
+494 SLKLYQGL
-502 KNSFEGYSHA
+502 KNSFEGFSHA
-512 VKKLMNASKVDGE
+512 VKNLMNATKTNPELSK
-525 LKRRIKGVV
+525 KIKGVV
-534 ASIIS
+534 ASVIS
-539 TDKNYE
+539 TDKKYE

-556 QNIVTD
+556 QNVVTD

-586 VTSVKPRFNAQDTTS
+586 VTSVKPRFNGGEIAS
-601 ALKERGALGLATEL
+601 AVKEKGALGFANEL
-615 VKYDSYFENVVSH
+615 VKYDSYYENVVMF
-628 LLGNTLICDTL
+628 LLGNTLICETL
-639 ENATQ
+639 QEATV
-644 IAKKFRFSFRI
+644 IAKKYRFAFKI

-666 GSMSGGSKRKNDANL
+666 GSMTGGSRRKNDANL
-681 LGVDRQVQE
+681 LGVDRQLEE
-690 LQDAILK
+690 LEQAIAK
-697 DNKELSIL
+697 DNKDIAVLT
-705 QNNKTNLLNQVN
+705 NNKNNLLSQVN
-717 EEVSKLNAE
+717 AEVELLNKE
-726 NSALTDAKQK
+726 NFALSEAKQK
-736 AITLREK
+736 ALSLREK
-743 ITASDKVLVD
+743 ISATERVLED
-753 TQAEIEK
+753 TQREIEK

-771 LTEISMAY
+771 LSEISMAY

-788 INKEKETA
+788 INREKETA

-801 EHREM
+801 EHREL
-806 FQELRKKRDEVLK
+806 FQELRKQRDEVLK
-819 ENTEVQA
+819 ENTEVQSR
-826 KLSYLRSEI
+826 LSYLRSEI
-835 SSAESEIERL
+835 SSASGEIERL
-845 NSEIKAIENTA
+845 NTEISAIKANIEH
-856 LSNAQTTENNLKI
+856 NAETLKNNLTI

-878 QVSLSAEDKK
+878 QVALSAEDKQ

-896 QAEFDKKKEKLNE
+896 QAEFDRKKERLND
-909 LIAQDNLK
+909 LVAQDNLK

-928 TEKRANEEVNFTKVD
+928 TEKRANEEVNYTKVD

-963 CLPLRDENYE
+963 CKPLRDENYE
-973 ISTSHQE
+973 IATSHQE
-980 ITSLKRKIAALG
+980 ISTLKRKIAALG
-992 SINPNAIEEYNELSE
+992 SINPNAIEEYNELNE
-1007 SYNELVSQRDDLY
+1007 SYNELVTQRDDLY

-1041 NEGFKTIRSNFSKIF
+1041 NDGFKTIRSNFTKIF
-1056 KELFGGGSAD
+1056 KELFGGGTAD

-1137 VARFAKYLKNFSKE
+1137 VARFAKYLKSFSKE

-1198 N
+1198 S

>member
-80 EVSLYFNNTEKLF
+80 EVSLYFNNSEKLF

-170 AKTKRDRKETISKLN
+170 AKTKRDRKETMSKLS
-185 RTADNITR
+185 RTNDNITR

-233 LYKYENANET
+233 LYKYENASET
-243 KRKINDRI
+243 KRKITDRI

-274 HQDEI
+274 HQEEI
-279 KNADDLLR
+279 KNADDFLR
-287 AIGNEITD
+287 ALGNEITD

-315 FFRSENERLKQEN
+315 FFRSENERINAEN
-328 ERGEKKIDE
+328 ERGNKKIEE
-337 NQTALKNKKAYC
+337 NKQNLKVKKDYC

-357 LLTKKSTEISQN
+357 LLTKKSAEISKKITN
-369 IAKLSAEITRGEDLA
+369 LSAEISRGEDFV

-410 EKSVIS
+410 EKSVIT
-416 TQQKAIVEKVNAL
+416 TQQKAIVEKVNSL

-442 NKQELTSV
+442 NKAELKSV
-450 EEFIENTKLSIKD
+450 EEFIEKTKSTVKD
-463 REDSI
+463 REESI

-474 LESVDNKI
+474 IENVDNKI
-482 YALKT
+482 YALKS

-494 SLRLYQGL
+494 SLRLYLGL
-502 KNSFEGYSHA
+502 KNSFEGYSHS
-512 VKKLMNASKVDGE
+512 VKKLMNASKSDAE
-525 LKRRIKGVV
+525 LKKRIKGVV
-534 ASIIS
+534 ASVIS
-539 TDKNYE
+539 TDKKYE

-562 NPSDAEYVIN
+562 NPNDAEYVIN

-586 VTSVKPRFNAQDTTS
+586 VSSVKPRYNAQDTTL
-601 ALKERGALGLATEL
+601 ALKEAGALGLATDL
-615 VKYDSYFENVVSH
+615 VKYDGYFENVVSH
-628 LLGNTLICDTL
+628 LLGNTLICETL
-639 ENATQ
+639 DKATI
-644 IAKKFRFSFRI
+644 IAKKYRFSFRI
-655 VTLDGDVLSQS
+655 VTLDGDVLSQT

-690 LQDAILK
+690 LEQAIEK
-697 DNKELSIL
+697 DNNELKIL
-705 QNNKTNLLNQVN
+705 QNNKTNLLAQVN
-717 EEVSKLNAE
+717 EEITLLNSE
-726 NSALTDAKQK
+726 NSALIDAKQK
-736 AITLREK
+736 SVTLREK
-743 ITASDKVLVD
+743 IISTDKVLVD

-771 LTEISMAY
+771 LSEISMAY

-788 INKEKETA
+788 INKEKESA

-801 EHREM
+801 ERREM
-806 FQELRKKRDEVLK
+806 FQELRKQRDEVLK
-819 ENTEVQA
+819 ENTEVQS

-835 SSAESEIERL
+835 SSTESEIERL
-845 NSEIKAIENTA
+845 NGEILGIEETFKQ
-856 LSNAQTTENNLKI
+856 NAQTTENNLKI

-896 QAEFDKKKEKLNE
+896 QAEFDKKKERLNE

-928 TEKRANEEVNFTKVD
+928 TEKRANEEVNYTKVD

-963 CLPLRDENYE
+963 CVPLRDENYD

-980 ITSLKRKIAALG
+980 ISSIKRKISALG
-992 SINPNAIEEYNELSE
+992 SINPNAIEEFNELSE

-1041 NEGFKTIRSNFSKIF
+1041 NEGFKTIRSNFTKIF

-1183 VSVKLKDAIDMEGIK
+1183 VSVKLSDAIDMEGVK

>member
-53 SAKTLRGSSMQD
+53 SAKTLRGTSMQD
-65 VIFSGTQSR
+65 VIFNGTQSR

-123 MKDLIDTLHECG
+123 MKDLIDALHECG

-170 AKTKRDRKETISKLN
+170 AKTKRDRKETMSKLA
-185 RTADNITR
+185 RTNDNITR

-251 NGLTEEIEARRLEL
+251 NGLTEEIEARKKEL
-265 NKTVEDYNK
+265 NETIALYNA

-279 KNADDLLR
+279 RSADEFLR
-287 AIGNEITD
+287 ALGNEITD

-308 VFAEKIS
+308 VFAEKVS
-315 FFRSENERLKQEN
+315 FFRSENERLSNENKAGKDKIQEN
-328 ERGEKKIDE
+328 ETLLSAKKDYSVKV
-337 NQTALKNKKAYC
+337 ND
-349 LSCNKEID
+349 EID
-357 LLTKKSTEISQN
+357 KLTEKSTEISKK
-369 IAKLSAEITRGEDLA
+369 IASLTAEITKGEDLA

-398 ADINKNLGALTS
+398 ADINKNLGALSS
-410 EKSVIS
+410 EQSVIS
-416 TQQKAIVEKVNAL
+416 NQQKLIVEKVNSL
-429 VDKYTVLSVENEK
+429 VDKYTVLSVENEQ
-442 NKQELTSV
+442 NKADLKVTD
-450 EEFIENTKLSIKD
+450 EFIETTKASIKD
-463 REDSI
+463 REESI

-474 LESVDNKI
+474 IEAVDNKI

-502 KNSFEGYSHA
+502 KNSFDGYSHS
-512 VKKLMNASKVDGE
+512 VKSLMNAAKGNAELSK
-525 LKRRIKGVV
+525 KIKGVV

-539 TDKNYE
+539 TEKNYE
-545 TAIETAIGGAL
+545 TAIETSIGGAL
-556 QNIVTD
+556 QNIVAD
-562 NPSDAEYVIN
+562 NPNDAEYIIN

-586 VTSVKPRFNAQDTTS
+586 VTSVKPRFNGSEITS
-601 ALKERGALGLATEL
+601 AVKEKGALGFANEL
-615 VKYDSYFENVVSH
+615 VKYDAYFENIVLH
-628 LLGNTLICDTL
+628 LLGNTLICDNL
-639 ENATQ
+639 QNATI
-644 IAKKFRFSFRI
+644 IAKKYRFAFKI

-666 GSMSGGSKRKNDANL
+666 GSMTGGSRRKSDANL
-681 LGVDRQVQE
+681 LGVDRQLEE
-690 LQDAILK
+690 LQSAIEK
-697 DNKELSIL
+697 DTKEINVLTA
-705 QNNKTNLLNQVN
+705 NKTNLLSQVN
-717 EEVSKLNAE
+717 AEVELLNKE
-726 NSALTDAKQK
+726 NFALNEAKQK
-736 AITLREK
+736 ALSLREK
-743 ITASDKVLVD
+743 ISATERVLAD
-753 TQAEIEK
+753 TQTEIEK

-771 LTEISMAY
+771 LSEISVAY

-788 INKEKETA
+788 INKEKESA
-796 SKEQS
+796 SKSQT
-801 EHREM
+801 EHREL
-806 FQELRKKRDEVLK
+806 FQELRRQRDEVLK
-819 ENTEVQA
+819 ENTEVQSR
-826 KLSYLRSEI
+826 LSYLRSEVT
-835 SSAESEIERL
+835 STSSEIERL
-845 NSEIKAIENTA
+845 NAEIETVRANIKQNE
-856 LSNAQTTENNLKI
+856 TTQENNLTI
-869 IDNLTRKAE
+869 IENLTRKAE
-878 QVSLSAEDKK
+878 QVALSAEDKK

-896 QAEFDKKKEKLNE
+896 QAEFDLKKEKLND
-909 LIAQDNLK
+909 LVAQDNLK
-917 REVLQADIDKN
+917 RDVLQADIDKN
-928 TEKRANEEVNFTKVD
+928 TEKRANEEVNLTKVD

-963 CLPLRDENYE
+963 CKPLRDENYE
-973 ISTSHQE
+973 IATSHQE

-992 SINPNAIEEYNELSE
+992 AINPNAIEEYNDLNEA
-1007 SYNELVSQRDDLY
+1007 YNELVSQRDDLY

-1041 NEGFKTIRSNFSKIF
+1041 NEGFKTIRSNFTKIF
-1056 KELFGGGSAD
+1056 KELFGGGTAD

-1198 N
+1198 S

>member
-170 AKTKRDRKETISKLN
+170 AKTKRDRKETMSKLN

-233 LYKYENANET
+233 LYKYENASET
-243 KRKINDRI
+243 KRKITDRI
-251 NGLTEEIEARRLEL
+251 NGLNEEIEARRIEL
-265 NKTVEDYNK
+265 NKTIEDYNK

-308 VFAEKIS
+308 VFAEKVS
-315 FFRSENERLKQEN
+315 FFRSENERIKQEN
-328 ERGEKKIDE
+328 EKGEKKIEE
-337 NQTALKNKKAYC
+337 NQGLLKIKRDYC
-349 LSCNKEID
+349 TSCNKQID
-357 LLTKKSTEISQN
+357 ELTKKSTEISKD

-410 EKSVIS
+410 EKSVIT

-429 VDKYTVLSVENEK
+429 VDKYTVLSVENEN
-442 NKQELTSV
+442 NKKELKST
-450 EEFIENTKLSIKD
+450 EEFIETTKSSIKD
-463 REDSI
+463 HEESI
-468 SSTNKY
+468 SSTNAY
-474 LESVDNKI
+474 LSNVDNKI
-482 YALKT
+482 YSLKN

-494 SLRLYQGL
+494 SLRLYSGL
-502 KNSFEGYSHA
+502 KNSFEGYSNA
-512 VKKLMNASKVDGE
+512 VKKLMNASKTDAE

-534 ASIIS
+534 ASVIS
-539 TDKNYE
+539 TEKTYE

-556 QNIVTD
+556 QNIVAD
-562 NPSDAEYVIN
+562 NPSDAEYIIN

-586 VTSVKPRFNAQDTTS
+586 VSSVKLRHNAQDTTL
-601 ALKERGALGLATEL
+601 ALKDKGALGLATEL
-615 VKYDSYFENVVSH
+615 VKYDAYYESIVSH

-639 ENATQ
+639 ENATA
-644 IAKKFRFSFRI
+644 IAKKNRFSFRI

-666 GSMSGGSKRKNDANL
+666 GSMSGGSKRKNDSNL
-681 LGVDRQVQE
+681 LGVDRQLQE
-690 LQDAILK
+690 LQEAISK
-697 DNKELSIL
+697 DNKELIIL
-705 QNNKTNLLNQVN
+705 QNNKSNLLSQVN
-717 EEVSKLNAE
+717 AEIELLNKE
-726 NSALTDAKQK
+726 NSALTEAKQK
-736 AITLREK
+736 AFTLREK
-743 ITASDKVLVD
+743 INSTDKVLLE

-826 KLSYLRSEI
+826 KLSALRAEI
-835 SSAESEIERL
+835 SSTESEIERL
-845 NSEIKAIENTA
+845 TAEIKVVEETFV
-856 LSNAQTTENNLKI
+856 SNAQTTENNLKI
-869 IDNLTRKAE
+869 IENLTIKAE
-878 QVSLSAEDKK
+878 QVALSAEDKK

-896 QAEFDKKKEKLNE
+896 QAEFDKKKERLNE

-928 TEKRANEEVNFTKVD
+928 TEKRTNEEVNFTKVD

-963 CLPLRDENYE
+963 CLPLRDNEYD

-992 SINPNAIEEYNELSE
+992 SINPNAIEEFNELSE
-1007 SYNELVSQRDDLY
+1007 SYNELVAQRDDLY

-1041 NEGFKTIRSNFSKIF
+1041 NEGFRTIRTNFSKIF

-1183 VSVKLKDAIDMEGIK
+1183 VSVKLSDAIDMEGIK

>member
-819 ENTEVQA
+819 ENTEVQS